1 MPGASPYVPVASSPC
16 SRTGQLL
23 PEATAA
29 AEQTAARP
37 LDIVGLVKVRMPL
50 PAGHEATFRDSLVSE
65 LAAP

>member
-1 MPGASPYVPVASSPC
+1 
-16 SRTGQLL
+16 L